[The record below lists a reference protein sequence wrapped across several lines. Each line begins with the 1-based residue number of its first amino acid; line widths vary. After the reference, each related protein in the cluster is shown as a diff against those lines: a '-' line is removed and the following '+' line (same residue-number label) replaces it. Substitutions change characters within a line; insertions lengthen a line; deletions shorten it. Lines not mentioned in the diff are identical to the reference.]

1 MDDVKLDSKIKI
13 QVAAKKIFAQK
24 GYEGTSIREIV
35 REAQVNISLISY
47 YYGGKEALFLS
58 LFQDLLGKEIKL
70 NITSKSSSFINEFK
84 YILTQIIKLRF
95 DDPELVDILQQEII
109 MKSVRVEKF
118 KDFLIPIW
126 NRIIELLEEGVNS
139 GVFKYTSLSNAL
151 SFVMSVAVFPRQ
163 LPYFIDTVSEEH
175 KNIEKTIEELVQF
188 ILKGLSYNG

>member
-1 MDDVKLDSKIKI
+1 
-13 QVAAKKIFAQK
+13 
-24 GYEGTSIREIV
+24 
-35 REAQVNISLISY
+35 
-47 YYGGKEALFLS
+47 
-58 LFQDLLGKEIKL
+58 
-70 NITSKSSSFINEFK
+70 
-84 YILTQIIKLRF
+84 
-95 DDPELVDILQQEII
+95 

-175 KNIEKTIEELVQF
+175 KNIEKTIEELIEF
-188 ILKGLSYNG
+188 ILKGLSWLGHLLIPGIFDGEHTFELMNEKLKQICESK